1 MPRVSL
7 VGGGHGGAEDY
18 ATISLWW
25 ASESGVNY
33 GSKIEAECSG
43 GIGGLTILSGVTPHG
58 YEAYAKSGEEFDGT
72 NAGSC
77 PFFTNYLNIQSPN
90 GIFRGLSHTSTS
102 TSNAPIRV
110 RAANITIDKFIV
122 SNFSGNE
129 GVTLNTAD
137 AGKMLSQGVILCNGR
152 DYGVRLTSSA
162 YTFDCENL
170 LIEGAAVDE
179 FAYSNS
185 TTPVN
190 AVNLF
195 CTGAGGNYSTIGGQT
210 VIFTTCASQSL
221 TVPSA
226 ITLTGFTTAELVDF
240 AGGDYRTKLTS
251 TLATAGTGSQ
261 SFIGAFL
268 ETSSGISLTVDSGTY
283 LQAGTNTLLKAELKI
298 LTTSGSYLLTGSDV
312 NLKAAKKLIAETGSY
327 NLTGTDVT
335 LTYTPGGGGETL
347 VIDSGVYSLAGDE
360 LLLSTQLNII
370 SNSGNYSLSGTE
382 TRIAYNANIVINAG
396 NYSLTSSNINLFAN
410 YGMIV
415 QSTSYTLTGKSVALR
430 YSGDTNQV
438 IGTVT
443 AGFAPDLYSVGYK
456 PNTITVNFK
465 E

>member
-58 YEAYAKSGEEFDGT
+58 YEVYAKSGEEFDGT
-72 NAGSC
+72 NAGAC

-268 ETSSGISLTVDSGTY
+268 ETSSGISLTGT
-283 LQAGTNTLLKAELKI
+283 TP
-298 LTTSGSYLLTGSDV
+298 SS
-312 NLKAAKKLIAETGSY
+312 SY
-327 NLTGTDVT
+327 NA
-335 LTYTPGGGGETL
+335 
-347 VIDSGVYSLAGDE
+347 I
-360 LLLSTQLNII
+360 
-370 SNSGNYSLSGTE
+370 
-382 TRIAYNANIVINAG
+382 
-396 NYSLTSSNINLFAN
+396 SSNINLTGEVVVSGTTTSHSYSAVN
-410 YGMIV
+410 SSILLTPSVDIIG
-415 QSTSYTLTGKSVALR
+415 STTSYSYASVGGNIDL
-430 YSGDTNQV
+430 SGLISV
-438 IGTVT
+438 IGASTNYSYSASPASIILQGSISFTGSSTNYAYNALNGTIILKGPVVLNPRNLIRVSRKNNTVR
-443 AGFAPDLYSVGYK
+443 VK
-456 PNTITVNFK
+456 RNNNTVRVR
-465 E
+465 